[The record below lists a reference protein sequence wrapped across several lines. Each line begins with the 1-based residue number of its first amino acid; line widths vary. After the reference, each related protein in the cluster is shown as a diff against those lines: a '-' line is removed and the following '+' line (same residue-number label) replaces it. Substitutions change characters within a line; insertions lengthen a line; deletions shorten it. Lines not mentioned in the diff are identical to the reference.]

1 MRHGHKSAS
10 KRFNGHKAAIA
21 VDMESQLITAV
32 EVLAGN
38 AGDQEKALELVHQS
52 ERVLAAE
59 VEETVGDCAYGGG
72 PTRRAFADEERVLTA
87 KVPAC
92 NNGDCFSK
100 REFAIDLEKR
110 EVRCP
115 AGQTTN
121 DYRSAKE
128 GGGGRFV
135 FAAATCQACPLRS
148 QCVLGKGPRTISIQ
162 AEEGLQ
168 QQARAHNQTEA
179 GRKSLR
185 ERVVVEHRIAR
196 LVQLGIRRSRYFGRT
211 KTRWQ
216 VVMAAVVANLSLVMG
231 HSRRQAEAAGALS
244 AEAAARLQNGLLG
257 ALLGLWS
264 RLFARSEPAWA

>member
-1 MRHGHKSAS
+1 MIRRCARTQECQQTLQRPQGRSSRGHRESVDRGGGSVGGQCRRSGKSA
-10 KRFNGHKAAIA
+10 RVGAA
-21 VDMESQLITAV
+21 
-32 EVLAGN
+32 
-38 AGDQEKALELVHQS
+38 
-52 ERVLAAE
+52 ERVTGAE

-72 PTRRAFADEERVLTA
+72 PTRRAFADEDRVLTA

-100 REFAIDLEKR
+100 SEFAIDLEKR

-115 AGQTTN
+115 AGQTTS
-121 DYRSAKE
+121 DYRAAKE

-196 LVQLGIRRSRYFGRT
+196 LVQLGICRSRYFGKSLTAPGARCDA
-211 KTRWQ
+211 RPPP
-216 VVMAAVVANLSLVMG
+216 VPASSSAPPRSGCGRGPVAANLL
-231 HSRRQAEAAGALS
+231 
-244 AEAAARLQNGLLG
+244 RLGY
-257 ALLGLWS
+257 
-264 RLFARSEPAWA
+264 